1 MASSYRE
8 EVMNVEVLCTHAGN
22 DYNQLACIV
31 SVYGC
36 IVGREEV
43 TAQWCMEALC
53 TSRND
58 QSAVN
63 CYNWLLGTTA
73 MLVTIYLHTQIAN
86 IVIVVFKK
94 LATECVM

>member
-1 MASSYRE
+1 
-8 EVMNVEVLCTHAGN
+8 MNVEVLCTHAGN
-22 DYNQLACIV
+22 DYNELACIVMIV

-43 TAQWCMEALC
+43 TAQWCMEVLC

-63 CYNWLLGTTA
+63 CAIN
-73 MLVTIYLHTQIAN
+73 
-86 IVIVVFKK
+86 
-94 LATECVM
+94 